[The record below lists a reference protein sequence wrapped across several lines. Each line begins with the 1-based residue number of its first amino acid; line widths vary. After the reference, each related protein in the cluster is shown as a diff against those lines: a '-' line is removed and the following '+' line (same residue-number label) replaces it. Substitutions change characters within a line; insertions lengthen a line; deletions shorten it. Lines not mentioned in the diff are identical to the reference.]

1 MTRQL
6 TTLIFVLITI
16 MSVGCLRIHNADQM
30 VSKTDPLPTPE
41 PTHITP
47 TPEPT
52 PTPLPTPAPTP
63 VPIDQ
68 SRAMLGS
75 AADFAV
81 LAGST
86 CTSAG
91 KASNVVGS
99 VGVSPGTAITG
110 VINIVGG
117 SKHSGDSVSLKAQA
131 DATTAYN
138 TLASHNGAINITG
151 KELGGI
157 TLGPGVY
164 KFNSSCAI
172 TSGTLTLDGQ
182 GNPLAQWIFQIGST
196 ITTGLKTNVNMI
208 NMGSPFNVY
217 WQVGS
222 SATISGT
229 TMCGNIIAYASI
241 TLNSSVDLKGRALAR
256 GGAVTLIEDNI
267 AMK

>member
-1 MTRQL
+1 MNTQF
-6 TTLIFVLITI
+6 TTLIFVLFTI
-16 MSVGCLRIHNADQM
+16 ISAGCLRINNSDNHSQTFLAQ
-30 VSKTDPLPTPE
+30 TFTPPTA
-41 PTHITP
+41 TQANINIMGTG
-47 TPEPT
+47 
-52 PTPLPTPAPTP
+52 AQYA
-63 VPIDQ
+63 I
-68 SRAMLGS
+68 
-75 AADFAV
+75 

-86 CTSAG
+86 VTNNG
-91 KASNVVGS
+91 ASTVTGS
-99 VGVSPGTAITG
+99 IGVNPGTEIAGTP
-110 VINIVGG
+110 INQIEGEI
-117 SKHSGDSVSLKAQA
+117 HAGDAPGLVAQNNII
-131 DATTAYN
+131 TAYN
-138 TLASHNGAINITG
+138 NLMNHIGSIDYTG